1 MSLTHQTTELVSL
14 THQHPASIEIIRK
27 SDYVL
32 FHNQTMFSFKIRL
45 ERLYSVR
52 RLGFRRLYTVRRLGF
67 RFQLEKLERIA
78 IKHDCYLGRR
88 IAVRLPE
95 ARFLAGSCVPGL
107 LSLGRPSVQV
117 PSDGMTC
124 RPVDLSRPVVRPR
137 RLHWHSNHE
146 APDVAAA
153 YGVIARAVVG
163 PPIYPIRRNK
173 F

>member
-32 FHNQTMFSFKIRL
+32 FHNLM
-45 ERLYSVR
+45 
-52 RLGFRRLYTVRRLGF
+52 RRLYTVRRLGF

-137 RLHWHSNHE
+137 RLHWHSNHD

-153 YGVIARAVVG
+153 YGVIACAVVG